1 MLLRRDASS
10 PFALASLVLANLLPL
25 AGVLWWGWS
34 VLEVLIVY
42 WLESGIVGALN
53 VPKIL
58 LAGAN
63 ADEGTTLTVNGR
75 PVELTGRA
83 ANVGLA
89 AFFVLHY
96 GIFWV
101 VHGVFVFALPLFALG
116 ASFGATGAPLA
127 PFGPFGPAVPVA
139 PLYDVSVATVA
150 LATGSMLLSHGV
162 SFVTNFLGR
171 EEYRAVAP
179 DDQMTAPYG
188 RVMVLH
194 ATIVFGAFLVATFGS
209 PLPALVLLVLLKTAL
224 DVGAHLR
231 EHGRATRAT
240 PDVGGLLP

>member
-1 MLLRRDASS
+1 M
-10 PFALASLVLANLLPL
+10 LANLLPL

-42 WLESGIVGALN
+42 WLESGIIGALN

-58 LAGAN
+58 LAGAT
-63 ADEGTTLTVNGR
+63 ADEGTMLTVNGR

-83 ANVGLA
+83 ANAGLA
-89 AFFVLHY
+89 AFFVMHY
-96 GIFWV
+96 GVFWV

-116 ASFGATGAPLA
+116 AGFGSSFA

-139 PLYDVSVATVA
+139 PLYDVSVTTVA
-150 LATGSMLLSHGV
+150 LAAGSMLLSHGV
-162 SFVTNFLGR
+162 SFVANYLGR

-194 ATIVFGAFLVATFGS
+194 VTIIGGAFLVASFGS

-224 DVGAHLR
+224 DAAAHLR
-231 EHGRATRAT
+231 EHGRATGAT
-240 PDVGGLLP
+240 AEVGGLPP